1 MPSICASS
9 LIPKDEA
16 LSSVPQL
23 TGKLPEFF
31 EDKLVA
37 GLKAALPVDAFF
49 FDLHGAGQDENVPDS
64 EGHLLRWAR

>member
-1 MPSICASS
+1 
-9 LIPKDEA
+9 
-16 LSSVPQL
+16 L
-23 TGKLPEFF
+23 TGKLPKFF

-37 GLKAALPVDAFF
+37 GLKAALPIDAFF